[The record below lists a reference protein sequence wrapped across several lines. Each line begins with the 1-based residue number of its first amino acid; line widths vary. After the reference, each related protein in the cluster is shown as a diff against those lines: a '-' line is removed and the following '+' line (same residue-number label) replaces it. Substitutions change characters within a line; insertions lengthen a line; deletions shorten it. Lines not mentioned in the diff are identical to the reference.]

1 MPAQPSKIQ
10 SVAGRKCL
18 HTVLDF
24 EPSSHAAEV
33 GYKQP
38 SAVERIKSTSPT
50 DSAPNKRTLDSRA
63 IGTPSPAS
71 FPASLVLPGDELA
84 FDPDYESQSL
94 RSWIKEKDR
103 NELTEPRNVIYVVA
117 PPEIDPEIECARS
130 WSSPQ
135 ISKEEQSTTEAA
147 LLPKVEDIIAYLSAF
162 YTGVIVKPPPTRYR
176 FTAWEPSLSKRYPKA
191 RARDLPKYIGL
202 TTASSTVRI
211 RTRHSQPAPFPHQL
225 HLDDLLDALIEDLP
239 VDAYAILLLTAHD
252 LYESNDDDFCM
263 GRAYGGS
270 RVAVVSM
277 GRYAP
282 ELDEVQEVGEGLH
295 WWPASHCAEFV
306 GEAVMGG
313 KAPAKK
319 KVKRGV
325 SKAVQEVTEGEESE
339 RKAKSPMEEA
349 VAAYRMQ
356 YEEVKE
362 CDPEELREIWLS
374 RVCRTASHEL
384 GHCFGM
390 DHCVYYACNM
400 QGTASLIEDG
410 RQPPY
415 LCPVDSAK
423 LLYATG
429 RAIKEHYEA
438 LLAFCDQH
446 PKNALFVAFGAWL
459 SGRMRELKE

>member
-1 MPAQPSKIQ
+1 MPAQPSK
-10 SVAGRKCL
+10 VLPDAECKCV
-18 HTVLDF
+18 HAVLAF

-38 SAVERIKSTSPT
+38 SAVERIKSM
-50 DSAPNKRTLDSRA
+50 SATHSGPNKRTVDTDA
-63 IGTPSPAS
+63 FNTPSPAS

-103 NELTEPRNVIYVVA
+103 NELTDLRNVIYVVA
-117 PPEIDPEIECARS
+117 PPEIDPEAQCAKA
-130 WSSPQ
+130 WASPQ
-135 ISKEEQSTTEAA
+135 ISKRGHSKAEMAP
-147 LLPKVEDIIAYLSAF
+147 LPKVEDIIAYLGAF
-162 YTGVIVKPPPTRYR
+162 YTGLTVKPLPARYH
-176 FTAWEPSLSKRYPKA
+176 FTAWDPSISKRSTQA
-191 RARDLPKYIGL
+191 RARDLPRYIGL

-239 VDAYAILLLTAHD
+239 ADAYAILLLTAHD
-252 LYESNDDDFCM
+252 LYESDDDDFCM

-282 ELDEVQEVGEGLH
+282 ELDEVQGVGEGLH
-295 WWPASHCAEFV
+295 WWPASHCAGFIR
-306 GEAVMGG
+306 EAVMRE

-325 SKAVQEVTEGEESE
+325 PKVVQAVIEGEERE

-349 VAAYRMQ
+349 VSAYRMQ
-356 YEEVKE
+356 YKEVKE
-362 CDPEELREIWLS
+362 CDPEELRELWLS

-415 LCPVDSAK
+415 LCPVDLAK

-429 RAIKEHYEA
+429 RATTEHYEA
-438 LLAFCDQH
+438 LLAFCKQH
-446 PKNALFVAFGAWL
+446 PKNALFTAFEAWL
-459 SGRMRELKE
+459 SARMRELKE